1 MKKNANILECVEKYK
16 YKYGIYYAIDGGRL
30 VSTLSVISYFVWIYT
45 IFMTALFIIS
55 TSFML
60 SVGSADFN
68 YIANSFSTICIGAGV
83 MIAGAVLYLCK
94 QKILGAAATIV
105 AQPVMVMA
113 YFHITRNSAGILN
126 MSFYWRHAV
135 PAVILFGL
143 SVWIMIVLIR
153 AKIKTNKLYDM
164 LVEGL
169 YKQYGKNDGETL
181 TETEWDEFLTQYNS
195 HKPNV

>member
-16 YKYGIYYAIDGGRL
+16 YKYGISYAIDGGRL

-68 YIANSFSTICIGAGV
+68 YIANSFSTICIGAAV

-143 SVWIMIVLIR
+143 SLWIVIVLIR

-181 TETEWDEFLTQYNS
+181 TETEWDEFLTQYNP

>member
-1 MKKNANILECVEKYK
+1 
-16 YKYGIYYAIDGGRL
+16 
-30 VSTLSVISYFVWIYT
+30 
-45 IFMTALFIIS
+45 
-55 TSFML
+55 
-60 SVGSADFN
+60 
-68 YIANSFSTICIGAGV
+68 
-83 MIAGAVLYLCK
+83 
-94 QKILGAAATIV
+94 
-105 AQPVMVMA
+105 
-113 YFHITRNSAGILN
+113 

-181 TETEWDEFLTQYNS
+181 TETEWDEFLTQYNP

>member
-16 YKYGIYYAIDGGRL
+16 YKYGISYAIDGGRL

-105 AQPVMVMA
+105 AQPVMVMT

-143 SVWIMIVLIR
+143 SLWIMIVLIR

-181 TETEWDEFLTQYNS
+181 TETEWDEFLTQYNP

>member
-16 YKYGIYYAIDGGRL
+16 YKYGISYAIDGGRL

-68 YIANSFSTICIGAGV
+68 YIANSFSTICIGAAV

-181 TETEWDEFLTQYNS
+181 TETEWDEFLTQYNP